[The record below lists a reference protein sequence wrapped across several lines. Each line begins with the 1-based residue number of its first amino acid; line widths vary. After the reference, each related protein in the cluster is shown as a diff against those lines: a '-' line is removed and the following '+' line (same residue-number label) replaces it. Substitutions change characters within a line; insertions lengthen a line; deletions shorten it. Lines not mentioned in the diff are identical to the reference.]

1 MSIDCLNLRRQVLQL
16 SENGHVCWQLVEER
30 VTASGDT
37 MALLLCDVWDTHSSR
52 GARERLEVMIPRMN
66 DVVRVAR
73 DAGWLIIH
81 APTGTMDFYKGH
93 PARQRAHSI
102 DPIEPTPILPATAR
116 DPDSLVGGLYAPGG
130 TAAEYDPPLP
140 VDASDGGSTT
150 LDDNPIGL
158 VHRQHAGI
166 TIDPQADLITDEG
179 AVVYGAL
186 QSRQIKR
193 MVLMG
198 VHTNM
203 CVLHRSFAIKA
214 MAKRGIDMVLI
225 RDLTDTMYNP
235 ARAPYVDHDEGT
247 RLVVGYVEKFWGAT
261 TESGDLL

>member
-1 MSIDCLNLRRQVLQL
+1 MSIDRLNLRRQQLQL
-16 SENGHVCWQLVEER
+16 SEDGHLCWQLVEER
-30 VTASGDT
+30 VTVPGDS
-37 MALLLCDVWDTHSSR
+37 MALLLCDVWDSHWSR

-66 DVVRVAR
+66 DVVTAAR

-81 APTGTMDFYKGH
+81 APSDTMSFYEGH
-93 PARQRAHSI
+93 PARQRAQSI
-102 DPIEPTPILPATAR
+102 DPIEPTPILPAPAR
-116 DPDSLVGGLYAPGG
+116 DPNSLVGGIYAPGG

-140 VDASDGGSTT
+140 VDASDDGSTT
-150 LDDNPIGL
+150 PEDRPSKQWS
-158 VHRQHAGI
+158 REHAGI

-186 QSRQIKR
+186 QSRRIKR

-203 CVLHRSFAIKA
+203 CVLHRTFAIKA